1 MLAQIFV
8 QKNKIGNYPNYHN
21 NFQMKY
27 QDKLIEAESKVKDI
41 VAQIAKLIESCPD
54 NPNIERIENG
64 NSFLIRVK
72 DLSKN
77 FNLSPD
83 YYDFKYQYKLIS
95 EYLQKN
101 SNSIAINKILNDKK
115 ILVNGSYITLH
126 PDVCE
131 NVKKILS

>member
-8 QKNKIGNYPNYHN
+8 QKNKIGNYPKYHH

-54 NPNIERIENG
+54 NTKIERTG

-115 ILVNGSYITLH
+115 ILVDGSYITLH
-126 PDVCE
+126 PEVFE
-131 NVKKILS
+131 NVKKIFS

>member
-1 MLAQIFV
+1 
-8 QKNKIGNYPNYHN
+8 
-21 NFQMKY
+21 MKY

-54 NPNIERIENG
+54 NPKIERTG

-72 DLSKN
+72 DLSEN
-77 FNLSPD
+77 FNLSPA

-101 SNSIAINKILNDKK
+101 SNSIAINKILNHKK